1 MKIVSLRF
9 VKNYISLVIAYF
21 IGSIIHSF
29 YHSLILSL
37 KHNIMKIRVL
47 NILLGIGF
55 IGFLGSCLSKVVLE
69 DDLITQQNDTQIQ
82 QYISSKKLVAT
93 KAPNGVYYTITKA
106 NPNGRVLT
114 LGDTIRLHYVIS
126 RLDDKPDNKIDS
138 SSVFKNQPFTFFN
151 NGGASN
157 IFLKML
163 PYMHEGEQA
172 TFILPSK
179 LVGNVQAL
187 PNLPANSPIRCDIT
201 FFKNYSED
209 VTIDNYV
216 AVKKLNV
223 KEKISTV
230 SSTTGFT
237 NFVTYVQVKEG
248 AADLITGKIAKL
260 KYTGRLLNGYV
271 FDSNVN
277 RTDSLNYTVGG
288 SNNYVQGFKVGVDKM
303 RLGEK
308 ATFIFP
314 SGLGYGGTAK
324 SNIPAYSTLI
334 FDIEIVAMKDK

>member
-1 MKIVSLRF
+1 M
-9 VKNYISLVIAYF
+9 
-21 IGSIIHSF
+21 
-29 YHSLILSL
+29 HSLILSL

-93 KAPNGVYYTITKA
+93 KATTGVYYTITKA

-126 RLDDKPDNKIDS
+126 RLDDFKVDS
-138 SSVFKNQPFTFFN
+138 SSVLKNQPFTFFN
-151 NGGASN
+151 NGAASN

-163 PYMHEGEQA
+163 PYMREGEQA

-179 LVGNVQAL
+179 LVGNSQAL
-187 PNLPANSPIRCDIT
+187 PNIPANSPIRCDIT
-201 FFKNYSED
+201 SFKNYSED

-216 AVKKLNV
+216 IAKKLNV

-230 SSTTGFT
+230 STTSGFT

-271 FDSNVN
+271 FDSNVS

-314 SGLGYGGTAK
+314 SGLGYSGTAK

>member
-1 MKIVSLRF
+1 
-9 VKNYISLVIAYF
+9 
-21 IGSIIHSF
+21 
-29 YHSLILSL
+29 
-37 KHNIMKIRVL
+37 MKIRVL
-47 NILLGIGF
+47 NFLLGIGF

-82 QYISSKKLVAT
+82 QYISNKKLVAT
-93 KAPNGVYYTITKA
+93 KASNGVYYSITKA

-126 RLDDKPDNKIDS
+126 RLDDFKVDS
-138 SSVFKNQPFTFFN
+138 SSVLKNQPFTFFN

-172 TFILPSK
+172 TFIVPSK
-179 LVGNVQAL
+179 LVGNSQAL
-187 PNLPANSPIRCDIT
+187 PNLPANAPVRCDIS

-209 VTIDNYV
+209 ITIDNYV
-216 AVKKLNV
+216 VAKKLSV
-223 KEKISTV
+223 KERISTV
-230 SSTTGFT
+230 STTTGFT
-237 NFVTYVQVKEG
+237 NYVTYVQVKEG

-271 FDSNVN
+271 FDSNIS

>member
-1 MKIVSLRF
+1 MKI
-9 VKNYISLVIAYF
+9 K
-21 IGSIIHSF
+21 
-29 YHSLILSL
+29 
-37 KHNIMKIRVL
+37 VL
-47 NILLGIGF
+47 NFLLGIGF
-55 IGFLGSCLSKVVLE
+55 ISFLGSCLSKVVLE

-82 QYISSKKLVAT
+82 QYIISKTLVAT
-93 KAPNGVYYTITKA
+93 KASNGVYYTITKA

-126 RLDDKPDNKIDS
+126 RLDDFKVDS
-138 SSVFKNQPFTFFN
+138 SSVLKNQPFTFFN

-179 LVGNVQAL
+179 VVGNSQAL
-187 PNLPANSPIRCDIT
+187 PNIPANSPIRCDIT
-201 FFKNYSED
+201 SFKNYGED
-209 VTIDNYV
+209 ITIDNYV
-216 AVKKLNV
+216 AAKKLNV
-223 KEKISTV
+223 KDKISTV
-230 SSTTGFT
+230 STTTGFT

-271 FDSNVN
+271 FDSNVG
-277 RTDSLNYTVGG
+277 RTDSLSYTVGG
-288 SNNYVQGFKVGVDKM
+288 ANNYVQGFKVGVDKM

-314 SGLGYGGTAK
+314 SGLGNGGTAK
-324 SNIPAYSTLI
+324 SNIPAYSPLI

>member
-1 MKIVSLRF
+1 
-9 VKNYISLVIAYF
+9 
-21 IGSIIHSF
+21 
-29 YHSLILSL
+29 
-37 KHNIMKIRVL
+37 MKIRVL
-47 NILLGIGF
+47 NILF
-55 IGFLGSCLSKVVLE
+55 IGIFISLMSGCLSKVVLE
-69 DDLITQQNDTQIQ
+69 DDLITQQNETQIQ

-93 KAPNGVYYTITKA
+93 KGANGVYYAITKA

-114 LGDTIRLHYVIS
+114 LGDTVRLHYVIS
-126 RLDDKPDNKIDS
+126 RLDDKPDNKVDS
-138 SSVFKNQPFTFFN
+138 SSVLKNQPFTFFN

-172 TFILPSK
+172 TFILSAK
-179 LVGNVQAL
+179 LAGDSQAL

-209 VTIDNYV
+209 ITIDNYV
-216 AVKKLNV
+216 AAKNLTV
-223 KEKISTV
+223 KEKIAVVST
-230 SSTTGFT
+230 TTGFT
-237 NFVTYVQVKEG
+237 NYVRYIQVK
-248 AADLITGKIAKL
+248 ASTTDLIAGKIAKL

-288 SNNYVQGFKVGVDKM
+288 TNNYVQGFKIGVDKM
-303 RLGEK
+303 KLGEK

-314 SGLGYGGTAK
+314 SGFGYGGTAK
-324 SNIPAYSTLI
+324 NNIPAYSTLI

>member
-1 MKIVSLRF
+1 
-9 VKNYISLVIAYF
+9 VILF
-21 IGSIIHSF
+21 THSIIHSIT
-29 YHSLILSL
+29 HLL

-82 QYISSKKLVAT
+82 QYINSKKLVAT
-93 KAPNGVYYTITKA
+93 KASNGVYYTITKA

-126 RLDDKPDNKIDS
+126 RLDDFKVDS
-138 SSVFKNQPFTFFN
+138 SSVLKNQPFTFFN

-179 LVGNVQAL
+179 LAGNSQAL
-187 PNLPANSPIRCDIT
+187 LNIPANSPIRCDIT
-201 FFKNYSED
+201 SFKNYSED
-209 VTIDNYV
+209 ITIDNYV
-216 AVKKLNV
+216 VEKKLNV

-230 SSTTGFT
+230 STTTGFT
-237 NFVTYVQVKEG
+237 NFVTYVQVKAG

-271 FDSNVN
+271 FDSNIS

-288 SNNYVQGFKVGVDKM
+288 ANSYVQGFKVGVDKM

-324 SNIPAYSTLI
+324 NNIPAYSTLI

>member
-1 MKIVSLRF
+1 
-9 VKNYISLVIAYF
+9 
-21 IGSIIHSF
+21 
-29 YHSLILSL
+29 
-37 KHNIMKIRVL
+37 MKIRVL
-47 NILLGIGF
+47 SFLLGIGF
-55 IGFLGSCLSKVVLE
+55 ISFLGGCLSKVVLE

-93 KAPNGVYYTITKA
+93 KASNGVYYTITKA
-106 NPNGRVLT
+106 NPSGRVLT

-126 RLDDKPDNKIDS
+126 RLDDFKVDS
-138 SSVFKNQPFTFFN
+138 SSVLKNQPFTFFN

-179 LVGNVQAL
+179 IVGNSQAL
-187 PNLPANSPIRCDIT
+187 PNIPANSPIRCDII

-209 VTIDNYV
+209 ITIDNYV
-216 AVKKLNV
+216 AAKKLIV
-223 KEKISTV
+223 KEKILATST
-230 SSTTGFT
+230 TTGFT
-237 NFVTYVQVKEG
+237 NYVTYVQVKEG
-248 AADLITGKIAKL
+248 AADLIAGKVAKL

-288 SNNYVQGFKVGVDKM
+288 TNSYVQGFKVGVDKM

>member
-1 MKIVSLRF
+1 
-9 VKNYISLVIAYF
+9 
-21 IGSIIHSF
+21 
-29 YHSLILSL
+29 
-37 KHNIMKIRVL
+37 MKIRVL
-47 NILLGIGF
+47 NILLGISF

-69 DDLITQQNDTQIQ
+69 DDLISQQNDTQIQ
-82 QYISSKKLVAT
+82 QYISSKKLAAT
-93 KAPNGVYYTITKA
+93 KASNGVYYTITKA

-114 LGDTIRLHYVIS
+114 LGDTVRLHYVIS
-126 RLDDKPDNKIDS
+126 RLDDFKVDS
-138 SSVFKNQPFTFFN
+138 SLVLKNQPFIFLN
-151 NGGASN
+151 NGAASN

-163 PYMHEGEQA
+163 PYMREGEQA

-179 LVGNVQAL
+179 LVGNSQAL
-187 PNLPANSPIRCDIT
+187 PNIPANSSIRCDIT

-209 VTIDNYV
+209 ITIDNYV
-216 AVKKLNV
+216 IAKKLNV
-223 KEKISTV
+223 KEKIKAVST
-230 SSTTGFT
+230 TTGFT
-237 NFVTYVQVKEG
+237 NYVTYVQVKEG
-248 AADLITGKIAKL
+248 AADLISGKIAKL

-288 SNNYVQGFKVGVDKM
+288 ANSYVQGFKVGVDKM

-324 SNIPAYSTLI
+324 NNIPAYSTLI